1 VRTCKRKKEQERG
14 VALLV
19 TTLSMFLIIPTVG
32 LAIDAGVLYA
42 VRAKLSAAADAAA
55 LAAGRSLSVGLT
67 LAEQEASAVARAT
80 AFFHANFPD
89 GFFGSRNKQISVQ
102 VAETAY
108 RTRTVTVDAS
118 VDAPTYFMRLLG
130 FNSVTVRARGRA
142 SRRDVNL
149 ILVLDRSGSMAS
161 SGACEPMKA
170 AARQFVS
177 QFANGRDR
185 IGLITYGLT
194 YLLAYPPQQNF
205 KTSSPSLDQVISR
218 ITCSGGTG
226 MAQALWQGY
235 QQLVAI
241 NEPGALN
248 LIVLFTDGLPNGIT
262 ASFPI
267 KKKTDTRYGY
277 GADGYSSVTTQYSM
291 EPSTCL
297 DADGD
302 RYDRRP
308 GQTTRTYGP
317 PDWNPYWNPADKVGT
332 LAGVQNATASTG
344 NTYGVMNSTAISLTQ
359 HNETAISD
367 SSGCRFASSTAYMRR
382 DIAYIPDQDIYGNS
396 TRGYTPVEV
405 FPSGPYAGKIRPDKP
420 SSIGKASRNAVDNAA
435 QRIRDDDYINPVIY
449 TIGLGDPTGSD
460 PPDENLMR
468 RLANDPASPIYD
480 PTEPP
485 GLYVFAPDRTQLN
498 QAFARVASE
507 ILRLA
512 Q

>member
-1 VRTCKRKKEQERG
+1 MPDNLQQRG

-19 TTLSMFLIIPTVG
+19 FTLSLVLVIPTVG
-32 LAIDAGVLYA
+32 LAIDAGILYA
-42 VRAKLSAAADAAA
+42 IRAKLSAAADAAA

-67 LAEQEASAVARAT
+67 LAEQEASAVNRAR

-89 GFFGSRNKQISVQ
+89 GYLGSRNKRVSIQ

-108 RTRTVTVDAS
+108 RTRTVTVEAA
-118 VDAPTYFMRLLG
+118 VDAPSYFMRLLG
-130 FNSVTVRARGRA
+130 FGMVTVRARGQA
-142 SRRDVNL
+142 SRRDVNVM
-149 ILVLDRSGSMAS
+149 LVLDRSGSMAN

-185 IGLITYGLT
+185 LGLITYGVT

-205 KTSSPSLDQVISR
+205 KTSSPSLEQVISQ

-226 MAQALWQGY
+226 MAQALWQAY

-267 KKKTDTRYGY
+267 KTKTDTRYGY
-277 GADGYSSVTTQYSM
+277 GADGYTSTSTLYSM
-291 EPSTCL
+291 EPSPCL

-308 GQTTRTYGP
+308 GQSSSTYGP
-317 PDWNPYWNPADKVGT
+317 PNWNPYWSPANKVG
-332 LAGVQNATASTG
+332 AIAAVGNATASRG
-344 NTYGVMNSTAISLTQ
+344 YTYGIFNTTAISINQ
-359 HNETAISD
+359 PNETAIAD
-367 SSGCRFASSTAYMRR
+367 HNGCRFASSLGYVRR
-382 DIAYIPDQDIYGNS
+382 DIAYIPDYDLYGNP

-405 FPSGPYAGKIRPDKP
+405 FPSGPYAGKIRPDTP
-420 SSIGKASRNAVDNAA
+420 SSVGKASRNAVDNAA
-435 QRIRDDDYINPVIY
+435 QRIRDDDHINPIIY
-449 TIGLGDPTGSD
+449 TIGLGDPTGAD
-460 PPDENLMR
+460 PPDEVLMR
-468 RLANDPASPIYD
+468 RISNDPASPIYD

-485 GLYVFAPDRTQLN
+485 GLYVFAPDKTQLN
-498 QAFARVASE
+498 LAFARVASE